1 MLLAFCVLFC
11 LRFFAMDRMFA
22 QIEQVPEEAV
32 VWVEG
37 TLCKKEFKREKYLY
51 YLRDVTIAQEKER
64 ETVGVGKLILSVP
77 SDVCRIGDRIAV
89 NTQMRWLQ
97 DRRNTGAFSE
107 KEYYHSLGVAALLY
121 PSDPVVVVKEGRC
134 PIQNTI
140 FGLRERLRE
149 YYQETLN
156 EKDAGILSAM
166 VLGDKSLMEEEL
178 KTLYAEAG
186 ISHILAVSG
195 LHVSMI
201 GMTLFSSLR
210 KARQSY
216 HVSCLVSGI
225 CLSLFCLMSG
235 LSVSALRAGIMFL
248 LFLGSQFLGRKYHSF
263 RALLLAAGITLLWN
277 PYVIFQAGFWLS
289 YLAVAGA
296 VGIGTVPPWNVNP
309 ERCRRTEA
317 SPVSKYLAEK
327 IEKTGS
333 CKGWLETVKGML
345 IKSAVATLERAWVSC
360 GILFTT
366 LPLSAYY
373 FYEIPLY
380 SVLVNVLVLPFAGFV
395 LGFGLAGGLLGIL
408 QIPCAWLCLIPSHLV
423 LRFYELVCR
432 WVSCLPTETWITGK
446 PALIAVLLYYGML
459 AGCLYLCTWK
469 GSIGKIRVEKRG
481 LQTTMVVLGLLLL
494 CVYPKQ
500 RQFAVS
506 FLDVG
511 QGDGICVCDGR
522 GRTYMID
529 GGSTSEKKLGKYQ
542 LLPFLKAKGLRRV
555 DVWIISHAD
564 EDHISGMQE
573 VIESGYPVEQIL
585 ISCHMPQDEA
595 KAELEEVAKQW
606 KIPIVEVMD
615 EDCLTASGYQLQ
627 FFTPLSTEEDR
638 NQASLVTLLTRGEET
653 FLFTGDIGKNQE
665 EWLLSKEALKTVS
678 VLKAAHHGSRY
689 SNCSEFLEEI
699 TPEYVVISVGEGNRY
714 GHPHEEAVG
723 RMENAGSKVLLTME
737 EGEIVFR
744 VQK

>member
-1 MLLAFCVLFC
+1 MLLAFCVLFF

-22 QIEQVPEEAV
+22 QIEQVPEETI

-37 TLCKKEFKREKYLY
+37 TLCKKEFKKEKYLY
-51 YLRDVTIAQEKER
+51 YLRDVTIAQGHEKE
-64 ETVGVGKLILSVP
+64 TVDVGKLILLVS
-77 SDVCRIGDRIAV
+77 SDAGRIGDRIGV
-89 NTQMRWLQ
+89 DVQMRWMQ

-121 PSDPVVVVKEGRC
+121 PSDTAVVVKEGIC
-134 PIQNTI
+134 PIQNAI

-166 VLGDKSLMEEEL
+166 VLGDKSLMEGEL

-216 HVSCLVSGI
+216 HVSCLASGI

-248 LFLGSQFLGRKYHSF
+248 LFLIAQFLGRKYHSF

-277 PYVIFQAGFWLS
+277 PYAIFQAGFWLS

-296 VGIGTVPPWNVNP
+296 VGIGKVPPWNRNP
-309 ERCRRTEA
+309 ERGKRAEA
-317 SPVSKYLAEK
+317 ALDSKHFAKK
-327 IEKTGS
+327 IEKKGS
-333 CKGWLETVKGML
+333 CKGWLETGKGML
-345 IKSAVATLERAWVSC
+345 KKSAVATMERAWVSC

-366 LPLSAYY
+366 LPLTAYY

-380 SVLVNVLVLPFAGFV
+380 SVLVNVLVLPFAGLV
-395 LGFGLAGGLLGIL
+395 LGFGLAGGLLGVL
-408 QIPCAWLCLIPSHLV
+408 QIPCAWLCLFPSHLV

-432 WVSCLPTETWITGK
+432 WASCLPAETWITGK
-446 PALIAVLLYYGML
+446 PALVAVLLYYSML
-459 AGCLYLCTWK
+459 AGCLCLCTWK
-469 GSIGKIRVEKRG
+469 GRIGEIMVEKRG
-481 LQTTMVVLGLLLL
+481 LQATMVVLGLLLL

-511 QGDGICVCDGR
+511 QGDGICICDGR

-529 GGSTSEKKLGKYQ
+529 GGSTSEKALGKYQ
-542 LLPFLKAKGLRRV
+542 ILPFLKAKGLRRI
-555 DVWIISHAD
+555 DAWIISHAD

-573 VIESGYPVEQIL
+573 VIESGYSIEQIL

-595 KAELEEVAKQW
+595 KAELEALAKQW
-606 KIPIVEVMD
+606 GIPIVEVMD

-627 FFTPLSTEEDR
+627 FFTPSSTEEDR
-638 NQASLVTLLTRGEET
+638 NQSSLITLLTRGEET
-653 FLFTGDIGKNQE
+653 FLFTGDIGKKQE
-665 EWLLSKEALKTVS
+665 EGLLSKEEIKNVS

-699 TPEYVVISVGEGNRY
+699 APEYVVISAGEGNRY

-723 RMENAGSKVLLTME
+723 RMETAGSKILLTME

-744 VQK
+744 VKE